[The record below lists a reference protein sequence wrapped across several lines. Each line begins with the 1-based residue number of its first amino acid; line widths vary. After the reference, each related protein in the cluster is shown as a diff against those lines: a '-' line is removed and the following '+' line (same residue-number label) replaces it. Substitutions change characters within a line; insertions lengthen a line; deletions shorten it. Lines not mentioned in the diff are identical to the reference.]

1 MSLRIKIEQLGAV
14 ANTWSW
20 ESHMWWA
27 TQNLS
32 SEKTAEMWAKYGAIR
47 TAQWQNGSAV

>member
-1 MSLRIKIEQLGAV
+1 MSLRVKVEQIGI

-32 SEKTAEMWAKYGAIR
+32 PERMAEMWAKYGAIR
-47 TAQWQNGSAV
+47 TAQWESAQAA